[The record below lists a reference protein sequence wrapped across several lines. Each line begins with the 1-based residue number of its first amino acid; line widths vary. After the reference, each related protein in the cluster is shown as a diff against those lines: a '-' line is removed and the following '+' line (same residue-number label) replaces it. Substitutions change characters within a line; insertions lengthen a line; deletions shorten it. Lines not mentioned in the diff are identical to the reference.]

1 VSTFTSEPGTRL
13 GGRYRLED
21 RVAAAAGWAAWK
33 AIDETLARPV
43 TVLTFAPGFPR
54 LREVVTAARAASRL
68 NDSRFAQVFDVEDDW
83 DHAYIVSE
91 WAAGDSLDDM
101 LTSGPLDAARGA
113 RIVAE
118 AAEAMS
124 AAHAAGLAHL
134 CLTPDSLR
142 WTAGGGV
149 KITGL
154 GINAALTGAS
164 ADDPGLADTRRLG
177 MLLYAALTGHWPG
190 PDCPTLPPAPVQDG
204 LPCSPRQVRA
214 GVPAVLDEI
223 TGQALTLAGGREG
236 GLALTTPDQ
245 LSAALVEAI
254 PPVPIP
260 QLPPPPAR
268 TPPRPPS
275 RPQRTRSRGDAHRQN
290 TRPTR
295 DDMYGRDDPYARE
308 TQYGREGQ
316 YGRDD
321 QYGREDQYLY
331 PDQQDR
337 GYWTQDGQRPA
348 RPAARGGAAARRTD
362 ASTSRTV
369 AIVAVVVIVAAA
381 LAVFALHSL
390 HHGSTKTPPAAS
402 GHHSTAP
409 KTSTSAATLTPASA
423 NAFEDNPADASQAI
437 DGSSSSGWQTYQYKG
452 NPEFGGLQQGS
463 GLILNMG
470 HPVRL
475 STVKVTFESVPGA
488 NVQIKIGNPSNPSP
502 PVGTTADATLA
513 QGIASSMTTV
523 AQQNNVSG
531 TVTFT
536 INSSATGQY
545 VLIWFTKLA
554 PMATHS
560 NLFQG
565 SISDVVVTGTG

>member
-33 AIDETLARPV
+33 AIDETLARAV

-101 LTSGPLDAARGA
+101 LASGPLDAARGA
-113 RIVAE
+113 RIIAE
-118 AAEAMS
+118 AAEAIS

-134 CLTPDSLR
+134 CLSPDSLR

-154 GINAALTGAS
+154 GIDAALTGAS
-164 ADDPGLADTRRLG
+164 ADDPGLADTHRLG
-177 MLLYAALTGHWPG
+177 MLLYATLTGHWPG

-223 TGQALTLAGGREG
+223 TIQSLMLDGGDG
-236 GLALTTPDQ
+236 NALTTPDQ

-260 QLPPPPAR
+260 QLPPPPPTRPA
-268 TPPRPPS
+268 PRS
-275 RPQRTRSRGDAHRQN
+275 QTRTRSRADSHRQPAG
-290 TRPTR
+290 PTR
-295 DDMYGRDDPYARE
+295 EDMYGRGDPY
-308 TQYGREGQ
+308 GRQDE
-316 YGRDD
+316 
-321 QYGREDQYLY
+321 YLY
-331 PDQQDR
+331 PDEQDQ
-337 GYWTQDGQRPA
+337 GYWPQDGQRSTRVVRGGGAGRGGGPG
-348 RPAARGGAAARRTD
+348 RRGGASRPRTI
-362 ASTSRTV
+362 
-369 AIVAVVVIVAAA
+369 AIVAVVVVVAVA
-381 LAVFALHSL
+381 LVVFALTSL
-390 HHGSTKTPPAAS
+390 HHGGTTTPPAES
-402 GHHSTAP
+402 HHSSTP
-409 KTSTSAATLTPASA
+409 KTSAAAATLTPAGA
-423 NAFEDNPADASQAI
+423 AAFEDNPADANMAI
-437 DGSSSSGWQTYQYKG
+437 DNNPSTAWQTFQYIG
-452 NPEFGGLQQGS
+452 NPVFGGLQQGS

-470 HPVRL
+470 HSVKL
-475 STVKVTFESVPGA
+475 SSLKVTFQSTPGSD
-488 NVQIKIGNPSNPSP
+488 VEIKIGNPSNPSP
-502 PVGTTADATLA
+502 PQGNQADVSQAES
-513 QGIASSMTTV
+513 IAASMPTV
-523 AQQNNVSG
+523 AQQSNVSG

-536 INSSATGQY
+536 INSSDSGQY

-554 PMATHS
+554 PMPDHP
-560 NLFQG
+560 NKYQG
-565 SISDVVVTGTG
+565 SIFNVVVTGSG

>member
-33 AIDETLARPV
+33 AIDETLARAV

-101 LTSGPLDAARGA
+101 LASGPLDAARGA

-134 CLTPDSLR
+134 CLNPDSLR

-154 GINAALTGAS
+154 GIDAALTGAS
-164 ADDPGLADTRRLG
+164 AEDPGLADTRRLG

-214 GVPAVLDEI
+214 GVPPLLDDI
-223 TGQALTLAGGREG
+223 TTQALLLDGRDG
-236 GLALTTPDQ
+236 NALTTPDQ
-245 LSAALVEAI
+245 LAAALVEAI

-260 QLPPPPAR
+260 LLPPPPAR
-268 TPPRPPS
+268 PPS
-275 RPQRTRSRGDAHRQN
+275 RSPTRSSSRSPSRARSRTEPRTDPYRQGA
-290 TRPTR
+290 RPTR
-295 DDMYGRDDPYARE
+295 DDVYGRDDE
-308 TQYGREGQ
+308 
-316 YGRDD
+316 
-321 QYGREDQYLY
+321 YLY
-331 PDQQDR
+331 PDER
-337 GYWTQDGQRPA
+337 ERPYWPQDGQRPP
-348 RPAARGGAAARRTD
+348 RPPARGAGRRSD
-362 ASTSRTV
+362 ASRSRTV
-369 AIVAVVVIVAAA
+369 AIVAVVVIIAIA
-381 LAVFALHSL
+381 LVVFALHSL
-390 HHGSTKTPPAAS
+390 HHSGTTTPPAG
-402 GHHSTAP
+402 GHHTSTP
-409 KTSTSAATLTPASA
+409 KTSASATTLTPVSA
-423 NAFEDNPADASQAI
+423 RAFEDNPSDANMAI
-437 DGSSSSGWQTYQYKG
+437 DNNPSTAWQTYQYVG
-452 NPEFGGLQQGS
+452 NPVFGGLQQGS
-463 GLILNMG
+463 GLILDMG
-470 HPVRL
+470 HSVKL
-475 STVKVTFESVPGA
+475 ATVKVTFETSPGA
-488 NVQIKIGNPSNPSP
+488 DVQIKIGNPSNPAP
-502 PVGTTADATLA
+502 PQGNSADVTQAES
-513 QGIASSMTTV
+513 IAGSMPTV
-523 AQQNNVSG
+523 AQQSDVSG

-536 INSSATGQY
+536 IRSSASGQY
-545 VLIWFTKLA
+545 ILIWFTKLA
-554 PMATHS
+554 PMPDHS
-560 NLFQG
+560 NKYQG
-565 SISDVVVTGTG
+565 SIYNVVVTGSG

>member
-68 NDSRFAQVFDVEDDW
+68 NDPRFAQVFDVEDDW
-83 DHAYIVSE
+83 DHAYIVTE

-101 LTSGPLDAARGA
+101 LASGPLDAARGA
-113 RIVAE
+113 RIIAE
-118 AAEAMS
+118 AAEAIS

-134 CLTPDSLR
+134 CLSPDSLH

-164 ADDPGLADTRRLG
+164 AEDPGLADTRRLG
-177 MLLYAALTGHWPG
+177 MLLYATLTGHWPG
-190 PDCPTLPPAPVQDG
+190 PDSPTLPPAPVQDG
-204 LPCSPRQVRA
+204 LPCSPRQVKA
-214 GVPAVLDEI
+214 GVPAVLDDI
-223 TGQALTLAGGREG
+223 TCQALMLDGGRDG
-236 GLALTTPDQ
+236 RALTTPEQ

-268 TPPRPPS
+268 PTSRPP
-275 RPQRTRSRGDAHRQN
+275 TRSRSRADTHRENPRSPRTDPYAREHQY
-290 TRPTR
+290 RQ
-295 DDMYGRDDPYARE
+295 DDPYAR
-308 TQYGREGQ
+308 
-316 YGRDD
+316 DD
-321 QYGREDQYLY
+321 EYLY
-331 PDQQDR
+331 PDEQDR
-337 GYWTQDGQRPA
+337 GYWPQDAQRPP
-348 RPAARGGAAARRTD
+348 RPVMRGSAAGRRGD
-362 ASTSRTV
+362 ASRSRTV
-369 AIVAVVVIVAAA
+369 AIVAVVVVVAAA

-390 HHGSTKTPPAAS
+390 HHGGGNTPPASAHRTT
-402 GHHSTAP
+402 GP
-409 KTSTSAATLTPASA
+409 QTSSAAATLTPVSA
-423 NAFEDNPADASQAI
+423 AAFEDNPADANFAI
-437 DGSSSSGWQTYQYKG
+437 DNNPSTAWETYQYDG
-452 NPEFGGLQQGS
+452 NPVFGGLQQGS

-470 HPVRL
+470 HSVRIR
-475 STVKVTFESVPGA
+475 SVKVTFESAPGA
-488 NVQIKIGNPSNPSP
+488 GVQIKVGNPSNPAP
-502 PVGTTADATLA
+502 PQGTQADVSLA
-513 QGIASSMTTV
+513 ESVANSMTTV
-523 AQQNNVSG
+523 AQQSNVSS

-536 INSSATGQY
+536 VNSSASGQY

-554 PMATHS
+554 PMTGHP
-560 NLFQG
+560 NKYQG
-565 SISDVVVTGTG
+565 EIFNVVVTGSG

>member
-33 AIDETLARPV
+33 AIDETLARAV

-101 LTSGPLDAARGA
+101 LTNGPLDAARGA
-113 RIVAE
+113 RIIAE
-118 AAEAMS
+118 AAEAIS

-134 CLTPDSLR
+134 CLSPDSLR

-154 GINAALTGAS
+154 GIDAALTGAS
-164 ADDPGLADTRRLG
+164 SDDPGLADTHRLG
-177 MLLYAALTGHWPG
+177 MLLYATLTGHWPG

-223 TGQALTLAGGREG
+223 TTQALMLDGRDG
-236 GLALTTPDQ
+236 NALTTPDQ

-260 QLPPPPAR
+260 QLPPPPSRPA
-268 TPPRPPS
+268 PRPAPRS
-275 RPQRTRSRGDAHRQN
+275 QTRGRSRADSHRHPAG
-290 TRPTR
+290 PTR
-295 DDMYGRDDPYARE
+295 EDMYSRGNP
-308 TQYGREGQ
+308 YGRPDE
-316 YGRDD
+316 
-321 QYGREDQYLY
+321 YLY
-331 PDQQDR
+331 PDEQEP
-337 GYWTQDGQRPA
+337 GYWPQDGQGATRPVTRGGGGRGSGPA
-348 RPAARGGAAARRTD
+348 RRGGASR
-362 ASTSRTV
+362 SRTI
-369 AIVAVVVIVAAA
+369 AIVAVVVVVAVA
-381 LAVFALHSL
+381 LVVFALTSL
-390 HHGSTKTPPAAS
+390 NHGGTKTPPPTS
-402 GHHSTAP
+402 SHHSGAP
-409 KTSTSAATLTPASA
+409 KTSSAAAALTPVGAS
-423 NAFEDNPADASQAI
+423 AFEDNPADANMAI
-437 DGSSSSGWQTYQYKG
+437 DNNPSTAWQTFQYIG
-452 NPEFGGLQQGS
+452 NPVFGGLQQGS

-470 HPVRL
+470 HSVKL
-475 STVKVTFESVPGA
+475 SSVKVTFQTTPGA
-488 NVQIKIGNPSNPSP
+488 DVQIKIGNPSNPSP
-502 PVGTTADATLA
+502 PQGNQADVSQAES
-513 QGIASSMTTV
+513 IADSMPTV
-523 AQQNNVSG
+523 AQQSNVSG

-536 INSSATGQY
+536 INSSDSGQY

-554 PMATHS
+554 PMPNHP
-560 NLFQG
+560 NKYQG
-565 SISDVVVTGTG
+565 SIFNVVVTGSG